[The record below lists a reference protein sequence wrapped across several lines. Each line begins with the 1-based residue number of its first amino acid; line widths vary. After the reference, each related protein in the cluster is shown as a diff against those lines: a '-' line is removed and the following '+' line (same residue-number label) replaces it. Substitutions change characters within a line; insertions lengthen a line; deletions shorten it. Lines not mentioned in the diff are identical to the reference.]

1 VDFSLGWTG
10 TLSGR
15 GRPGYDSRSCRERYK
30 LERVR
35 RGDALLCFDGEP
47 ERIPAE
53 QVERIELMIGR
64 VNRTRLDEKTS
75 PP

>member
-1 VDFSLGWTG
+1 M
-10 TLSGR
+10 
-15 GRPGYDSRSCRERYK
+15 

-64 VNRTRLDEKTS
+64 VQRTRLDEKTS